1 MLDFWHGVWYN
12 KNVLK
17 GKDKGCEIKAQRG
30 KKKIKR
36 ISKKPLTKNLKYD
49 IL

>member
-1 MLDFWHGVWYN
+1 MLDFWRRLWYN

-30 KKKIKR
+30 KKK
-36 ISKKPLTKNLKYD
+36 KKKKLKEFQKNP
-49 IL
+49 

>member
-1 MLDFWHGVWYN
+1 MLDFWYRVWYN

-30 KKKIKR
+30 KKKKL
-36 ISKKPLTKNLKYD
+36 KEFQKNP
-49 IL
+49 